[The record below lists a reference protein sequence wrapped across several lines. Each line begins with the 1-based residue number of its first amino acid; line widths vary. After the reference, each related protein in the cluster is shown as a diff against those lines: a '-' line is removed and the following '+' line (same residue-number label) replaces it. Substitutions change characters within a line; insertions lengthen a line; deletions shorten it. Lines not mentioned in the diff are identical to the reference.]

1 MKKQIIVT
9 TSWDDGHKL
18 DLKLA
23 KLLKK
28 YGIRGTFYISP
39 KNREFRE
46 EDLLSDEEIIKLNGD
61 FEIGAHTMTHPRL
74 TKISEREAFN
84 EIIDSKKYL
93 ENLIRKEV
101 RCFCYPCGKYNKKI
115 MELVGRA
122 GFCYSR
128 TMKKFELRLV
138 KNFLSSGTTL
148 EAHRNSL
155 LTLHLD
161 SLKILTFSR
170 FNLIEFF
177 KNLHWEYLAKKTF
190 DYVNQNGGLWHLWGH
205 SWVIDKYNDW
215 NKFEKVLNYISNRKN
230 LRYLTNSEI
239 IWESRK

>member
-1 MKKQIIVT
+1 MKKQIVVT

-46 EDLLSDEEIIKLNGD
+46 EDLLSDDEIIKLNRD

-74 TKISEREAFN
+74 TKISETEAFN

-93 ENLIRKEV
+93 DDLIWEEV
-101 RCFCYPCGKYNKKI
+101 QCFCYPGGAYNKKI
-115 MELVGRA
+115 KELVKRA
-122 GFCYSR
+122 GFIGAR
-128 TMKKFELRLV
+128 TTERPFTTIPGDLFEFGITIQASPLSIRSVCGEIKLAI
-138 KNFLSSGTTL
+138 KNNIKLMPFMFTKDW
-148 EAHRNSL
+148 A
-155 LTLHLD
+155 
-161 SLKILTFSR
+161 KIA
-170 FNLIEFF
+170 
-177 KNLHWEYLAKKTF
+177 KNTF
-190 DYVNQNGGLWHLWGH
+190 DYVNQNGYVWHLWGH

-215 NKFEKVLNYISNRKN
+215 NKFEKILSYISNRKN
-230 LRYLTNSEI
+230 LQYLTNSEI